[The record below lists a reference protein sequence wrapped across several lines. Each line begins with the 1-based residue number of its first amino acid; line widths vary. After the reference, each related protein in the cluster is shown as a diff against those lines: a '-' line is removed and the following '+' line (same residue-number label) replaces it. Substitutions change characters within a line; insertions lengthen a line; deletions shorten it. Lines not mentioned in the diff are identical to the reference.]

1 MAMPSAGDLVI
12 YGIDAPEGHVSFI
25 PEVGAHAGPSPEEMH
40 TFIVR
45 PAQVT
50 PAVAD
55 QSSGPALRPLHPLSG
70 AVVSARNPLDV
81 LPPEVKARLRER
93 PQPEWV
99 APMLATLTDERFS
112 REGWLFEPK
121 WDGERCLAF
130 RLGGDLRLFS
140 RNRKRLD
147 AKYPEITAAFQR
159 QARESFIADGEIVT
173 FDNGVTSF
181 AKLQQRMQVEHPS
194 PELFA
199 GFRFGSTCS
208 ICSTSSATTPG
219 RSRSGTARKCFAS
232 AFDFSGSLRFTEH
245 CEREGE
251 AYYREACRKRV
262 GRRHRERRGE
272 RVRLPKDARLAQV
285 QVPAGAGA
293 RDRRLHRSAGQRI
306 GFGALLIGYYRGGKL
321 VYAGKVGTGFD
332 DGTLWRLG
340 GRLAQLE
347 TAGSPF
353 AGDGLPRRGVHWVK
367 PELVAQIGFTEWTRQ
382 QAETSAVSRPARGQ
396 EAGRGRAGALSTATY
411 RKEA

>member
-1 MAMPSAGDLVI
+1 
-12 YGIDAPEGHVSFI
+12 
-25 PEVGAHAGPSPEEMH
+25 
-40 TFIVR
+40 
-45 PAQVT
+45 
-50 PAVAD
+50 
-55 QSSGPALRPLHPLSG
+55 
-70 AVVSARNPLDV
+70 VSAQNPLDV

-140 RNRKRLD
+140 RKRKRLD

-159 QARESFIADGEIVT
+159 RARESFIADGEIVT

-194 PELFA
+194 PDLVRRVPVWLYLFDLLYLERYDTRQIA
-199 GFRFGSTCS
+199 LRY
-208 ICSTSSATTPG
+208 
-219 RSRSGTARKCFAS
+219 RKEVLRDT
-232 AFDFSGSLRFTEH
+232 FDFSGSLWFTEH

-251 AYYREACRKRV
+251 AYYREACRKGWEGV
-262 GRRHRERRGE
+262 IAKDGASVYVSRRT
-272 RVRLPKDARLAQV
+272 
-285 QVPAGAGA
+285 
-293 RDRRLHRSAGQRI
+293 RSWLKFKCRQEQELVIGGYTDPQGQRI

-332 DGTLWRLG
+332 EATLWRLG
-340 GRLAQLE
+340 ARLAQLE

-353 AGDGLPRRGVHWVK
+353 AGDGLPRRRVHWVK
-367 PELVAQIGFTEWTRQ
+367 PELVAQIGFTEWTRLGKLRQ
-382 QAETSAVSRPARGQ
+382 PRFLGLREDKRPEEVVR
-396 EAGRGRAGALSTATY
+396 EH
-411 RKEA
+411 

>member
-1 MAMPSAGDLVI
+1 
-12 YGIDAPEGHVSFI
+12 
-25 PEVGAHAGPSPEEMH
+25 
-40 TFIVR
+40 
-45 PAQVT
+45 
-50 PAVAD
+50 
-55 QSSGPALRPLHPLSG
+55 
-70 AVVSARNPLDV
+70 VSAQNPLDV

-140 RNRKRLD
+140 RKRKRLD

-159 QARESFIADGEIVT
+159 RARESFIADGEIVT

-194 PELFA
+194 PDLVRRVPVWLYLFDLLYLERYDTRQIA
-199 GFRFGSTCS
+199 LRY
-208 ICSTSSATTPG
+208 
-219 RSRSGTARKCFAS
+219 RKEVLRDT
-232 AFDFSGSLRFTEH
+232 FDFSGSLRFTEH

-251 AYYREACRKRV
+251 AYYREACRKGWEGV
-262 GRRHRERRGE
+262 IAKDGASVYVSRRT
-272 RVRLPKDARLAQV
+272 
-285 QVPAGAGA
+285 
-293 RDRRLHRSAGQRI
+293 RSWLKFKCRQEQELVIGGYTDPQGQRI

-332 DGTLWRLG
+332 EATLWRLG
-340 GRLAQLE
+340 ERLAQLE

-367 PELVAQIGFTEWTRQ
+367 PELVAQIGFTEWTRLGKLRHPRFLGLR
-382 QAETSAVSRPARGQ
+382 EDKRPEEVVR
-396 EAGRGRAGALSTATY
+396 EH
-411 RKEA
+411 